1 MRRRAELYLLALGSC
16 GLTVGYVAW
25 PGTAWGGALSILLP
39 FMCGVQ
45 PTRLQAL
52 AISAGYY
59 LGALGPY
66 AICGLLETQGMV
78 EWERLVTACAVFTF
92 CAVAWAFAGG
102 HHPTAFRRFVTML
115 GVWFVTL
122 ATPMG
127 GWGLAHP
134 SLGWLFIGKGGMG
147 PLTFVIA
154 GVLTAFLVTAIRKE
168 RERHATVSV
177 LSGRS
182 LAFAI
187 CATVILGGTFD
198 QTAAPSHLGPVAA
211 VSANR
216 TQGELHSPDV
226 QREKV
231 LRLEVLLGKLALVN
245 QQHDPILLVFTPQR
259 DFEVNQFTDRQAVLQ
274 ELRAAVTRHRIGL
287 VVNMATATLGHPGPA
302 TLECIAMLPSTLANT
317 VRFHSP
323 TCRVEVIAMDPS
335 APAPSSSSAD
345 EQAPPAQLEVAF
357 QQWPRDDLK
366 PFLELWHASAAA
378 THPARIVVLSV
389 ADRNPQMTHASRFM
403 AKHVLSLAWATRSG
417 VVAETMRRGPA

>member
-1 MRRRAELYLLALGSC
+1 MRRKAELYLLALGSC

-52 AISAGYY
+52 AIAAGYY

-78 EWERLVTACAVFTF
+78 EWERLVTACAVLAF

-102 HHPTAFRRFVTML
+102 HHPTALRRFVTML

-154 GVLTAFLVTAIRKE
+154 GVLTAFLVTAIRRECE
-168 RERHATVSV
+168 RRAPMSV
-177 LSGRS
+177 ISGRS

-198 QTAAPSHLGPVAA
+198 QTTAPSHLGPVAA

-245 QQHDPILLVFTPQR
+245 LQHEPILLVFTPQR
-259 DFEVNQFTDRQAVLQ
+259 HIGVKLSTEREAVLK
-274 ELRAAVTRHRIGL
+274 ELRTSVTRHKIGL
-287 VVNMATATLGHPGPA
+287 VVNLATETSGPSPTISPDCTA
-302 TLECIAMLPSTLANT
+302 LLPSTMAISITFRNR
-317 VRFHSP
+317 V
-323 TCRVEVIAMDPS
+323 CNVEVIPMD
-335 APAPSSSSAD
+335 SSDRADTGSSVD
-345 EQAPPAQLEVAF
+345 RPLPRFEISYQR
-357 QQWPRDDLK
+357 WPQYELK
-366 PFLELWHASAAA
+366 PSLELWTSLVKSRNH
-378 THPARIVVLSV
+378 ARIVVFSTTG
-389 ADRNPQMTHASRFM
+389 DTPWMTHTSRFA
-403 AKHVLSLAWATRSG
+403 AKQVLSLNWATRSG
-417 VVAETMRRGPA
+417 LIFETLGRAEE

>member
-134 SLGWLFIGKGGMG
+134 SFGWLFIGKGGMG

-154 GVLTAFLVTAIRKE
+154 GVLTAFLVTAIRREYE
-168 RERHATVSV
+168 RRAPMSV
-177 LSGRS
+177 ISGRS

-226 QREKV
+226 QRKKA
-231 LRLEVLLGKLALVN
+231 LRLEALLGKLALVN
-245 QQHDPILLVFTPQR
+245 LQHEPILLVFIPQWHIGVKSSAER
-259 DFEVNQFTDRQAVLQ
+259 EAVLQ
-274 ELRAAVTRHRIGL
+274 ELRTEVTRNKIGL
-287 VVNMATATLGHPGPA
+287 VVNMEAATSGYPATAPS
-302 TLECIAMLPSTLANT
+302 ECTAMLPSTIANA
-317 VRFHSP
+317 VKFESP
-323 TCRVEVIAMDPS
+323 TCKVEVIAMDLP
-335 APAPSSSSAD
+335 APAPSRSAH
-345 EQAPPAQLEVAF
+345 ELAPPAQFEVAY
-357 QQWPRDDLK
+357 QPWPQDELK
-366 PFLELWHASAAA
+366 PILELWHASMAS
-378 THPARIVVLSV
+378 THQARIVVLST
-389 ADRNPQMTHASRFM
+389 ADDTPWMTQASRFT
-403 AKHVLSLAWATRSG
+403 AKHVLSLAWATRNG
-417 VVAETMRRGPA
+417 VVAETMRRGAG